1 MTAARFR
8 VSGRVQGVGFRWAT
22 ARVADQLG
30 VSGWVANRSD
40 GTVSVHAE
48 GADAALT
55 ALGAWL
61 EAGPAS
67 ARVDSVERSEA
78 AVEGHAGFAV
88 RR

>member
-1 MTAARFR
+1 MKSPAQAIDTIQFDLNCWD
-8 VSGRVQGVGFRWAT
+8 GLQL
-22 ARVADQLG
+22 VADQFG

>member
-1 MTAARFR
+1 MSATRFR
-8 VSGRVQGVGFRWAT
+8 VAGRVQGVGFRWAT
-22 ARVADQLG
+22 ARVAERLG
-30 VSGWVANRSD
+30 VSGWVANRPD

-48 GADAALT
+48 GPDAALE

-78 AVEGHAGFAV
+78 AVEGHVGFAI
-88 RR
+88 RG